1 MLTGQ
6 TIRDDALSILSQK
19 WGYIY
24 GTSGEMWTATRQQE
38 ITRTKSK
45 DPDYANSI
53 QYGAQWIGHMVADC
67 SGLVCYILRKHGVK
81 LPHGSNSMWNEMRE
95 KGKIAGEPPV
105 GALVFKLRNGSD
117 YYHVGIYVGDG
128 AVVEAQGAKSGVVKS
143 KLKSWTHYGLVRG
156 VEYKMPEKA
165 IKQAT
170 VSTPNGGVLNLRAA
184 KSTTAGR
191 LALIPNGTVVDVLD
205 DSDVQ
210 WYWIRYHRPSG
221 GDIDGFVVA
230 AYLDEGG
237 GEAAQGISLARFEA
251 LEKRVASIEQL
262 LYKATKA
269 ATMGGD
275 DRE

>member
-1 MLTGQ
+1 MGLLNLEKL
-6 TIRDDALSILSQK
+6 IASFREA
-19 WGYIY
+19 
-24 GTSGEMWTATRQQE
+24 
-38 ITRTKSK
+38 
-45 DPDYANSI
+45 
-53 QYGAQWIGHMVADC
+53 IGWPYVSPGSNDRNGIDC
-67 SGLVCYILRKHGVK
+67 SGMFVRAYRLQGASIY
-81 LPHGSNSMWNEMRE
+81 HGSNTIWRKSLSDR
-95 KGKIAGEPPV
+95 GEIHDADQLRP
-105 GALVFKLRNGSD
+105 GMAVFKHRDADTAKYPDGQGD
-117 YYHVGIYVGDG
+117 YYHIGL
-128 AVVEAQGAKSGVVKS
+128 VVSTNPPHIIHASTNGMKVREDRWS
-143 KLKSWTHYGLVRG
+143 KAWTHWGKLRDVDYNGG
-156 VEYKMPEKA
+156 DAMKT
-165 IKQAT
+165 AT
-170 VSTPNGGVLNLRAA
+170 VATPNGGVLNLRAA

-237 GEAAQGISLARFEA
+237 GEVAQGISLARFEA

-262 LYKATKA
+262 LYKATRA